1 MKTRSRPQTG
11 NVRRPALA
19 LAAAVA
25 ALAVLAAAC
34 VGNDGVVAPTPTT
47 AAIAPSA
54 TESEQ
59 AMPAITPSPPAPRP
73 VDTVQPTGDK
83 DPDLAG
89 TESEQA
95 MPAATPSPPTP
106 RPVGALQPGDYRGP
120 DLADTGAWFNSQPTT
135 IGLLLSE
142 GRVVLVDFWTY
153 TCINCLR
160 TLPFL
165 RDWHEKYSERGLT
178 ILGVHAPEFEFEKLS
193 ANVAAAIEDHGIGWP
208 VVQDNQME
216 TWRAFRNRYWPAK
229 YLIGVDG
236 KTRFSHF
243 GEGEYLEMEHQIR
256 LALEA
261 AGYDVSDIEEGGV
274 APPERDPDAPTV
286 TRELYMGYGRNYSA
300 GLFDGGGFAGQSQYY
315 DAGDRVVDYTDDPA
329 HAHNKWYLQGL
340 WKNEREAIVHAR
352 ETAGPDDYIAL
363 KFAARSVNVVINPV
377 RPDEPFDVVIEI
389 DGKPLSPA
397 EAGADIVFGDEGRS
411 ILRVDGSRLYRIVE
425 QPEWSVRELNLR
437 SRSDN
442 FAVFAFTFGIYDGG
456 A

>member
-1 MKTRSRPQTG
+1 M
-11 NVRRPALA
+11 PAV
-19 LAAAVA
+19 AAAAIA

-34 VGNDGVVAPTPTT
+34 AGNDALVAPAPTT
-47 AAIAPSA
+47 AATAPPA

-59 AMPAITPSPPAPRP
+59 AMPPTTPSTPAPRP
-73 VDTVQPTGDK
+73 IDTVQPGGYK
-83 DPDLAG
+83 GPDLAG
-89 TESEQA
+89 TGE
-95 MPAATPSPPTP
+95 
-106 RPVGALQPGDYRGP
+106 
-120 DLADTGAWFNSQPTT
+120 WFNSQPTT
-135 IGLLLSE
+135 IGDLLSS

-160 TLPFL
+160 TIPFL
-165 RDWHEKYSERGLT
+165 RDWHEKYSDRGLT
-178 ILGVHAPEFEFEKLS
+178 ILGVHAPEFEFEKLPE
-193 ANVAAAIEDHGIGWP
+193 NVAAAIESHGIGWP
-208 VVQDNQME
+208 VVQDNQMK
-216 TWRAFRNRYWPAK
+216 TWQAFRNHYWPAK
-229 YLIGVDG
+229 YLIGIDG

-243 GEGEYLEMEHQIR
+243 GEGEYLETEREIR

-274 APPERDPDAPTV
+274 APPARDPDAPTV

-300 GLFDGGGFAGQSQYY
+300 GLFDGGGFAGQPAYY
-315 DAGDRVVDYTDDPA
+315 DAGDRVIAYTDDAA

-352 ETAGPDDYIAL
+352 ETAEPDDYIAL

-377 RPDEPFDVVIEI
+377 RPDKPFDVVVEI
-389 DGKPLSPA
+389 DGRPLSAA
-397 EAGADIVFGDEGRS
+397 EAGSDIVLEDEGRS
-411 ILRVDGSRLYRIVE
+411 ILSVDGPRLYRIVE
-425 QPEWSVRELNLR
+425 QPEWSARELKLR